1 MPYANITLTCQT
13 CGEEFDHR
21 RKCYNSREVNSY
33 IDWAKDHITEC
44 PECRAK
50 AKREAEAAKMH
61 SESIVFRVSY
71 KDYKNDFGAVRS
83 VPNSYDASTK
93 TVEIAIDDY
102 RAKNIV
108 RLAKSDEDLTNI
120 LIANKKYTREEAA
133 EAVSRYR
140 DNANTLMCDSIG
152 SGWKKLITEYID
164 QFPAEEETE
173 EAPVE
178 TEEPEEE
185 PIPEETPV
193 SQTVAVLCEPAATE
207 PTATEPQTEPA
218 PEEPTQESTPE
229 EPAEMTI
236 IERIKKAVDNLDCET
251 DNIDKLIA
259 LAYYIGREDATREI
273 SDQYNAVLAEQR
285 ERADNSRYHKL
296 AHEII
301 GDIRYIYS
309 GDYAKA
315 MKATFGSDK
324 TKL

>member
-13 CGEEFDHR
+13 CGKEFKHR
-21 RKCYNSREVNSY
+21 HQCMKSRDVDSY
-33 IDWAKDHITEC
+33 IEWAKDHVTEC
-44 PECRAK
+44 PECRAQE
-50 AKREAEAAKMH
+50 KRNTEAAQMH
-61 SESIVFRVSY
+61 SETVVIRVSY

-83 VPNSYDASTK
+83 VPNSYDAATK
-93 TVEIAIDDY
+93 TVEISIDRRWFAEIALYAKSDDELIDICVREKGASREKAADIIPQY
-102 RAKNIV
+102 RAKVESSMVNI
-108 RLAKSDEDLTNI
+108 
-120 LIANKKYTREEAA
+120 
-133 EAVSRYR
+133 
-140 DNANTLMCDSIG
+140 IG
-152 SGWKKLITEYID
+152 EGWKKLITDYID

-173 EAPVE
+173 EAPAE

-185 PIPEETPV
+185 PTPEETPV
-193 SQTVAVLCEPAATE
+193 SQTADVPCEPAATE

-218 PEEPTQESTPE
+218 PEEPAQESTPE